1 MKDNMVALLTA
12 LVGIAVSILL
22 MAALFAADKPAR
34 VRVAKEKQEKAVL
47 AQEEE
52 VETEAYDEVTVS
64 EEDSTNKESGDQAAD
79 KKDSEGETSSDEEKT
94 SGKDLKLVKVKPKK
108 LKLVLGAEGN
118 AKEGGYTMIY
128 SEPDFDSDTITRL
141 TFNNA
146 VVMAKEQPEDE
157 DWVAVEAKWKDEV
170 GYVQKEKTRTQ
181 TITLFDSGDMIRD
194 NIVYRAYSHMG
205 TKFKMNGDD
214 LENGFD
220 CSHYINYAF
229 GEVGLDIPDKP
240 KDIFASGK
248 EIDEKDAKP
257 GDIVFY
263 DVNNG
268 YGHVALYIGDG
279 LAINTTGHNGKD
291 YPMGGVH
298 ITALTYLDR
307 EEYKIANI
315 IDQ

>member
-1 MKDNMVALLTA
+1 MKDNMMALLTA
-12 LVGIAVSILL
+12 LVGIAVSVII
-22 MAALFAADKPAR
+22 MVALYAADGPAR
-34 VRVAKEKQEKAVL
+34 ARVVKEKQEKAALVR
-47 AQEEE
+47 EEE
-52 VETEAYDEVTVS
+52 AEEEEETEAYDEVTIS
-64 EEDSTNKESGDQAAD
+64 EEDSQETEN
-79 KKDSEGETSSDEEKT
+79 KDSEGEASSDGKKASE
-94 SGKDLKLVKVKPKK
+94 KDLNLVKVKPKE
-108 LKLVLGAEGN
+108 LKLVLGDVGN
-118 AKEGGYTMIY
+118 AKDGGYTMIY
-128 SEPDFDSDTITRL
+128 TDPDEESDTITRL

-146 VVMAKEQPEDE
+146 VVMAKEQPEEE
-157 DWVAVEAKWKDEV
+157 DWLAVEAKWKDQV
-170 GYVQKEKTRTQ
+170 AYVLEDKVRTQ
-181 TITLFDSGDMIRD
+181 TITLFDSGDIVRD
-194 NIVYRAYSHMG
+194 NIVYRAYRHMG

-214 LENGFD
+214 LETGFD
-220 CSHYINYAF
+220 CSHYIHF
-229 GEVGLDIPDKP
+229 VFSEVGLDIPDKP

-248 EIDEKDAKP
+248 EIKEEDARP

-279 LAINTTGHNGKD
+279 LAINTTGHNGKT